1 MDNEVVGGGAMN
13 ALGTAFGSIATGLK
27 TLDIGAVF
35 SAIANF
41 APLWLT
47 LLPLGIGLMLLR
59 RVLSG
64 ARKGKAKI

>member
-1 MDNEVVGGGAMN
+1 MNNVIEGGGAMN
-13 ALGTAFGSIATGLK
+13 ALGTAFTSIATCLSDI
-27 TLDIGAVF
+27 DIGAVF

-41 APLWLT
+41 APLWLV

>member
-1 MDNEVVGGGAMN
+1 MNVVGGAGMGA
-13 ALGTAFGSIATGLK
+13 AFTQITTELAKFDL
-27 TLDIGAVF
+27 AEVF

-41 APLWLT
+41 APLWLV

-59 RVLSG
+59 RVLTG

>member
-1 MDNEVVGGGAMN
+1 MNNVVEGGGAMN
-13 ALGTAFGSIATGLK
+13 SLGTAFTSIAESLSDI
-27 TLDIGAVF
+27 DIGAVF

-41 APLWLT
+41 APLWLV

-59 RVLSG
+59 RVLTG

>member
-1 MDNEVVGGGAMN
+1 MDNVVGGGVMN
-13 ALGTAFGSIATGLK
+13 ALGTAFGSIATDLK

-59 RVLSG
+59 RVLTG

>member
-1 MDNEVVGGGAMN
+1 MNNSVTGGDVVDGMSS
-13 ALGTAFGSIATGLK
+13 AFTSIATSLK
-27 TLDIGAVF
+27 AIDIGEVF
-35 SAIANF
+35 SAIATF

-47 LLPLGIGLMLLR
+47 LIPLGIGLMLLR

>member
-1 MDNEVVGGGAMN
+1 MNEVVGGVDMN
-13 ALGTAFGSIATGLK
+13 SLGTSFTTIATSLK
-27 TLDIGAVF
+27 ALDIGAVF

-59 RVLSG
+59 RVLTG